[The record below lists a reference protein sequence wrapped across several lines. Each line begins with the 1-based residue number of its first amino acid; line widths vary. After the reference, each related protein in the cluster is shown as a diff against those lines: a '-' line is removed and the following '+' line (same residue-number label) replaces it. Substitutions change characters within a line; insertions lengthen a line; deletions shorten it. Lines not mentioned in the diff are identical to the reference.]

1 MTPKEKTNELDMTPK
16 EKSIQMMSWFD
27 TYHIDE
33 EKNVAFTFTHLTLE
47 EKKYILT
54 KSIDEIMN
62 EYNCFFQSRSQ
73 EIFWQEV
80 KHEIEKL

>member
-1 MTPKEKTNELDMTPK
+1 MTPKD
-16 EKSIQMMSWFD
+16 KSIQMMSWFD

-54 KSIDEIMN
+54 KSVDEILKLHKKLPLETL
-62 EYNCFFQSRSQ
+62 EYYV
-73 EIFWQEV
+73 EV
-80 KHEIEKL
+80 KQELAKL